1 MLYMGFWCTFI
12 LSLLIFFTYAYF
24 LVLSIAT
31 ISSVLLGVFLA
42 QQNNQ
47 QDTISTFELND
58 QGQCIFDGNNY
69 YQIQQGSRFS
79 FLGYWLILQPIS
91 VINTMFDI
99 ESNSSK
105 TLFFIYQDSL
115 NKQDSSRL
123 SNVISQLNH

>member
-1 MLYMGFWCTFI
+1 MGFWCTFI